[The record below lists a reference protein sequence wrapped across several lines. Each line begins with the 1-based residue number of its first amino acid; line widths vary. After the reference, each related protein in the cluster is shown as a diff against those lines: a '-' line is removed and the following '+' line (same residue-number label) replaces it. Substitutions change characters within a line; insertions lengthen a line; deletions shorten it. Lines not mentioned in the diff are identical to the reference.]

1 MADTDFSQLAASLTR
16 EVGPLVGNVITAPE
30 FSGEVSR
37 SARQK
42 AFRFLQKVDLT
53 AYKLSELDSYRQKMV
68 DHVDQVK
75 SEANK
80 SGDGGDPVFIKQN
93 SSMDQMWYEASE
105 GSHKATE
112 KDKDGWFGKKVI
124 MDVTG
129 VSEGNITQLKSA
141 DGDPL
146 GFDQIAK
153 HPINV
158 DLLSAYND
166 KFRTVESD
174 YVDHSGQVTK
184 LAHALPTQEQI
195 QKNTFTGKLDY
206 KDSVFSH
213 LNGSFQPGDKP
224 SDGSAFD
231 RATLKGSPIDGI
243 KDVNNTKSEELPKDE
258 KPKEDKRDRGSAP
271 VRNPGGGTGYFRSGG
286 GPGPSSGG
294 SPRSGGGGGSLDYEI
309 NKVDPDDIYDK
320 IKDKFGIKGEE
331 GSDSGSDS
339 EGTTG
344 IRTTKDGDTKKFEG
358 EDYTPRRSAE
368 ADTHT
373 SSFTPSS
380 STPSSYTPST
390 STTGFTPSTTSF
402 TPSTSSSTP
411 SSSYSSP
418 SGFASGLTSPR
429 SSGYSGGSF
438 GSPSGS
444 TGSSGLRGT
453 PTTSTSTPLG
463 SSLGRNASSA
473 GTGSSAA
480 GGTPTA
486 KGASGSGG
494 KSMGGMGRAGMPM
507 GMMPMGGM
515 GSPGAGGKG
524 GSGGNKNKVTN
535 KEQDLYGADINS
547 VAPVI
552 KAGSQAAGIDNPVKS
567 EDNDDKKEK

>member
-1 MADTDFSQLAASLTR
+1 MADIDFSQLATSLTR

-30 FSGEVSR
+30 FSGEVAQ

-53 AYKLSELDSYRQKMV
+53 AYKLSELDSYRQQMV
-68 DHVDQVK
+68 DRVDQVK
-75 SEANK
+75 AEANK
-80 SGDGGDPVFIKQN
+80 SGEGGDAVFIKQN
-93 SSMDQMWYEASE
+93 SSMDQMWYEASA

-124 MDVTG
+124 MDVAG

-158 DLLSAYND
+158 ELLNSYNE
-166 KFRTVESD
+166 KFRTVESE

-184 LAHALPTQEQI
+184 LAQALPTQEQI
-195 QKNTFTGKLDY
+195 QKNSYTGKLDY

-213 LNGSFQPGDKP
+213 LNGTFQPGDKP

-243 KDVNNTKSEELPKDE
+243 KDVNNTKSETLPEEE
-258 KPKEDKRDRGSAP
+258 KPKEEKDKANAP
-271 VRNPGGGTGYFRSGG
+271 VHNPGGGGGGGGFSSFGGGVPSGG
-286 GPGPSSGG
+286 GSH
-294 SPRSGGGGGSLDYEI
+294 RSGGGGQLDYEI
-309 NKVDPDDIYDK
+309 NKVDPDDIYNK
-320 IKDKFGIKGEE
+320 IKDKFGIVDEE
-331 GSDSGSDS
+331 ESGSESGYD
-339 EGTTG
+339 GTT
-344 IRTTKDGDTKKFEG
+344 RTRTSGTDGTKRFEG
-358 EDYTPRRSAE
+358 DDYTPRRSNAE
-368 ADTHT
+368 RTHT

-380 STPSSYTPST
+380 YTPNT
-390 STTGFTPSTTSF
+390 STIGFTPSTTSF

-411 SSSYSSP
+411 SSSYGSSP
-418 SGFASGLTSPR
+418 SGFTSGLSSPR
-429 SSGYSGGSF
+429 SSGYSGSSF

-444 TGSSGLRGT
+444 GGASGLRGT
-453 PTTSTSTPLG
+453 PTSTTTPLG

-480 GGTPTA
+480 GGTPTGG
-486 KGASGSGG
+486 GAGGSGN

-515 GSPGAGGKG
+515 GAPGAGGKG
-524 GSGGNKNKVTN
+524 GSSGGNKNKVTN

-552 KAGSQAAGIDNPVKS
+552 KAGSQAAGIENPVQS
-567 EDNDDKKEK
+567 EENNDDKKEK